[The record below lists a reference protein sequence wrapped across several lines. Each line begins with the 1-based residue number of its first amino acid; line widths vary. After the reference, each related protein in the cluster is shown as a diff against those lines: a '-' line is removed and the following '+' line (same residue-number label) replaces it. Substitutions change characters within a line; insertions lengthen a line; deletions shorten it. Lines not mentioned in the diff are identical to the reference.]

1 MIRRSY
7 KLVCLLL
14 VLTMLFGFAG
24 VSAYALPAGESAEG
38 GVAASGEEPSAA
50 QPIPVPAQEE
60 ETNPLNII
68 AHTLALKENTYV
80 KYAVPTVDG
89 NVKMLF
95 WTEAQEDYV
104 YGTQACEATAVY
116 KDTVNG
122 ELCSIFQYTAFSDKQ
137 MTDVLYARAYT
148 EEDGTYTYGDVDK
161 YSILN
166 YAYNMRE
173 DENVDETLDNTLTD
187 LLDRG
192 ATAQQNA
199 NYKTDNLANEPHSKI
214 HTIDSVLS
222 DGFHDMLHPDSKE
235 ITEAE
240 TYLLFSGNLTLYIKN
255 SVVMTGYHILESYIY
270 YFEGNNGAKKN
281 VVFDGHEF
289 DRKGHICG
297 DCEFVTLSEG
307 CTYYIVA
314 QVVVYNYYVI
324 NSNIYYFGTDGIMK
338 TDTEIDGHRFNES
351 GILMSDSDFVDCGNK
366 VYYVVNNIVVYVYIY
381 VEGDL
386 YLQIGDLLYPTTNYE
401 GNVFESDND
410 EDDTNNATLGNVTC
424 KAVIDIDGLEIPFTV
439 TSKADGSFSFAH
451 LPMVKII
458 ITFVLENYID
468 VTINVD
474 ISRPQETHDHNVILD
489 KNYSKGLEYEQKEDT
504 EEYCVIGLGSC
515 TDTKLIIPSQYN
527 GLPVTEIADR
537 AFAECE
543 IIISVV
549 LPDSIVKIG
558 EKAFADCTGL
568 EKIEMPDYVEIGKDA
583 FRGSIKIE
591 IIVTHALVFIEEK
604 ETSCTVPG
612 NIAYYYCAICDR
624 CYSDPKGTQ
633 RIYNVTIPAAHNFV
647 DGECTNCHIIQ
658 DEVLITRIE
667 SVSYLG
673 KFPLGTLE
681 SAIGLPEKINV
692 YTADGKAHEVEVEWE
707 LSMYDK
713 SKVGTY
719 TISGHI
725 IAPEFHFDTDVS
737 DLIEATVDITEVMK
751 GTADIV
757 FVLDISGSMGD
768 EIANVKN
775 NIVAVAQE
783 IEEMGVSARWSAV
796 TFSDFADVEGEDSTI
811 IMNGAS
817 QWFVSAED
825 YKKAI
830 SKISLLY
837 GGDEPEAAVD
847 GLLLANTLTTR
858 SDARVFY
865 ILLTDATYKN
875 NNTYGVSDMN
885 ETIDI
890 LDSRD
895 VNVSVITTTS
905 LFSTYAN
912 LTKTTGGI
920 QSKITGNFSQD
931 LIDSLVPI
939 IYEEVMD

>member
-7 KLVCLLL
+7 KLICLLL
-14 VLTMLFGFAG
+14 ALTMLFGFAG

-38 GVAASGEEPSAA
+38 SAAASGEEPSAA

-60 ETNPLNII
+60 SNPLNII

-80 KYAVPTVDG
+80 KYAVPTADS

-122 ELCSIFQYTAFSDKQ
+122 VLCSIFQYTAFSDKQ

-192 ATAQQNA
+192 AAAQQNE

-289 DRKGHICG
+289 DRKGRICG

-424 KAVIDIDGLEIPFTV
+424 KAVIDMDGLEIPFTV

-451 LPMVKII
+451 LPMVKLI

-474 ISRPQETHDHNVILD
+474 ISRPQETLD
-489 KNYSKGLEYEQKEDT
+489 LLFWIRTCPIRST
-504 EEYCVIGLGSC
+504 
-515 TDTKLIIPSQYN
+515 
-527 GLPVTEIADR
+527 
-537 AFAECE
+537 
-543 IIISVV
+543 
-549 LPDSIVKIG
+549 
-558 EKAFADCTGL
+558 
-568 EKIEMPDYVEIGKDA
+568 
-583 FRGSIKIE
+583 
-591 IIVTHALVFIEEK
+591 
-604 ETSCTVPG
+604 
-612 NIAYYYCAICDR
+612 
-624 CYSDPKGTQ
+624 
-633 RIYNVTIPAAHNFV
+633 AA
-647 DGECTNCHIIQ
+647 
-658 DEVLITRIE
+658 
-667 SVSYLG
+667 
-673 KFPLGTLE
+673 
-681 SAIGLPEKINV
+681 
-692 YTADGKAHEVEVEWE
+692 
-707 LSMYDK
+707 
-713 SKVGTY
+713 
-719 TISGHI
+719 
-725 IAPEFHFDTDVS
+725 
-737 DLIEATVDITEVMK
+737 
-751 GTADIV
+751 
-757 FVLDISGSMGD
+757 
-768 EIANVKN
+768 
-775 NIVAVAQE
+775 
-783 IEEMGVSARWSAV
+783 
-796 TFSDFADVEGEDSTI
+796 
-811 IMNGAS
+811 
-817 QWFVSAED
+817 
-825 YKKAI
+825 
-830 SKISLLY
+830 
-837 GGDEPEAAVD
+837 
-847 GLLLANTLTTR
+847 
-858 SDARVFY
+858 
-865 ILLTDATYKN
+865 
-875 NNTYGVSDMN
+875 
-885 ETIDI
+885 
-890 LDSRD
+890 
-895 VNVSVITTTS
+895 
-905 LFSTYAN
+905 
-912 LTKTTGGI
+912 
-920 QSKITGNFSQD
+920 
-931 LIDSLVPI
+931 
-939 IYEEVMD
+939 